1 MRRVRSI
8 SYVFIK
14 FLIENSIIPNVPQGK
29 MAITMHIK
37 GDDFKNIL
45 SVVLIKMDF

>member
-1 MRRVRSI
+1 MRSI
-8 SYVFIK
+8 TYVFIK

-29 MAITMHIK
+29 MDITMHIK

-45 SVVLIKMDF
+45 SLGFIKTDF